1 MHWDVRLTEANLVVA
16 DLIGAA
22 MGRRPAEDDDEDTS
36 TECDPETAD
45 PRGGGSRPRGPAL
58 GRMAARAPLGLPGHE
73 GLEAVRRPPYFH
85 ATGAQTFL
93 TV

>member
-36 TECDPETAD
+36 D
-45 PRGGGSRPRGPAL
+45 RG
-58 GRMAARAPLGLPGHE
+58 
-73 GLEAVRRPPYFH
+73 
-85 ATGAQTFL
+85 
-93 TV
+93 